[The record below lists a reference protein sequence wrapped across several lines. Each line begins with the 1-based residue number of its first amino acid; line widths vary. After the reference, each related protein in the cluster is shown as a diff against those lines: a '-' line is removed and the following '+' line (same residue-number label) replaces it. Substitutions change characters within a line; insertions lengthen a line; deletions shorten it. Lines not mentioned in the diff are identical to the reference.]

1 MATPTTGLNAEY
13 TEALTAFV
21 QRGDEGALMKA
32 AALGRLA
39 LEAGL
44 GLLDVVQCHHAAM
57 AGLLAAG
64 APPSG
69 DGGAAALQASATFLC
84 ESLATFEMAQRGF
97 REISGSVMRMVEF
110 NAVVV
115 HELRTPLTSIVTSLG
130 LLEEILGADAAGAT
144 ARLLANMRAGADIL
158 RARTGDLQ
166 DLVGFQAGILRLRAR
181 PMDPA
186 QVVRACAQRMEPE
199 FDKAGVRL
207 RVHIEP
213 GVPRISADPDR
224 IDQVVA
230 NLLQNALKYGAAGGA
245 VDLRLLRRPRAVVI
259 EVQDYGSGVSAW
271 DRARVFQP
279 HVRGSDVKP
288 GIPGMGIG
296 LALASEL
303 TRQHRGTLGLESE
316 ENKGSTFRAEL
327 PVDSGEGIPEREA
340 S

>member
-1 MATPTTGLNAEY
+1 MTTPATELNAEY
-13 TEALTAFV
+13 AQALAAYV
-21 QRGDEGALMKA
+21 QRGDEGALMRA

-57 AGLLAAG
+57 AALLAREGASSNGAG
-64 APPSG
+64 A
-69 DGGAAALQASATFLC
+69 ALEASAVFLC
-84 ESLATFEMAQRGF
+84 ESLATFDMAQRGF
-97 REISGSVMRMVEF
+97 REISGSVVKMVEF

-115 HELRTPLTSIVTSLG
+115 HELRTPLTSIVTSVG
-130 LLEEILGADAAGAT
+130 LLEEILGGAPGSAT
-144 ARLLANMRAGADIL
+144 ARLLANIRAGAEIL
-158 RARTGDLQ
+158 RMRTNDLQ
-166 DLVGFQAGILRLRAR
+166 DLVGFQAGILRLRPR
-181 PMDPA
+181 PTDIA
-186 QVVRACAQRMEPE
+186 EVLRGCAQRTEPE

-207 RVHIEP
+207 RLSIQP
-213 GVPRISADPDR
+213 GVPRITVDPDR

-245 VDLRLLRRPRAVVI
+245 VDLRLSRGKKAVLI

-279 HVRGSDVKP
+279 HVRGAGAKP

-296 LALASEL
+296 LALANEL
-303 TRQHRGTLGLESE
+303 ARQHRGTLGLESE
-316 ENKGSTFRAEL
+316 ENKGSTFRVEL
-327 PVDSGEGIPEREA
+327 PMESGEGVPEREA